1 MNENITY
8 DEYLEQREKSS
19 NIASRLQSKHI
30 IWLVILFV
38 IGNALIAFG
47 LGGDKRN
54 YYYAFNGFMVLVFI
68 IMSQTGDS
76 KPIPRSLKEAIEI
89 AMGEGKTL
97 IEMGFLNKPDLKV
110 GELLP
115 TGKAAKSP
123 KENPNVWR
131 IGMAIIDKE
140 SKLPFYHVFEVDFY
154 KGPVGISN
162 IGELPKGIP
171 YNGEE
176 QEIKWIPISSEK
188 IQAFKKAEMFE
199 GK

>member
-1 MNENITY
+1 MEENIAY
-8 DEYLEQREKSS
+8 DEYIEQQEKSS
-19 NIASRLQSKHI
+19 NIVSRVQSKYI
-30 IWLVILFV
+30 IWLVVLFI
-38 IGNALIAFG
+38 IGNAFITFG

-76 KPIPRSLKEAIEI
+76 KPIPRSLKEAVEI

-97 IEMGFLNKPDLKV
+97 VEMGFLNKPDLKV
-110 GELLP
+110 GELIP

-123 KENPNVWR
+123 KEKPIVWR
-131 IGMAIIDKE
+131 IGMAIIDKD
-140 SKLPFYHVFEVDFY
+140 SKFPFYHVFEVDFY

-162 IGELPKGIP
+162 IADLIKP

-176 QEIKWIPISSEK
+176 QEIKWVPISSEK
-188 IQAFKKAEMFE
+188 MQAFKRAEMFE
-199 GK
+199 DKS